1 MLRDLALVL
10 LAYLLGSFSF
20 GLLLAYL
27 YGGIDLRRRGSGNI
41 GATNV
46 ARTLG
51 KTAGIL
57 TLLGDGT
64 KGLLAVLCA
73 QWWGSSAL
81 VTAAAILGAILG
93 HLFPL
98 YYGFR
103 GGKGMATALGAFLPA
118 LPFPLLGGVLVW
130 LTVVAIWR
138 YVSAGSILAALV
150 VPMFAVLHG
159 DPLPLVLA
167 AALVAVLVV
176 YKHWSNIHR
185 LWYGSEPRLW

>member
-1 MLRDLALVL
+1 MLRALALL
-10 LAYLLGSFSF
+10 LFAYLLGSFSF
-20 GLLLAYL
+20 GLLLARL
-27 YGGIDLRRRGSGNI
+27 CGGVDLRRSGSGSI

-46 ARTLG
+46 ARALG

-57 TLLGDGT
+57 TLLGDGA
-64 KGLLAVLCA
+64 KGLIAVLCA

-81 VTAAAILGAILG
+81 VTAAVTIGVILG

-103 GGKGMATALGAFLPA
+103 GGKGVATALGAFLPT

-130 LTVVAIWR
+130 CAVVAIWR
-138 YVSAGSILAALV
+138 YVSVGSLLAALV
-150 VPMFAVLHG
+150 VPMLAVLRG

-167 AALVAVLVV
+167 ATLVAVLVV
-176 YKHWSNIHR
+176 YTHRGNIHR
-185 LWYGSEPRLW
+185 VWYGSEPRLW